1 MDQQTRTILTGLE
14 PFTISGQPLSFSTID
29 FWQFQFSN
37 IWDMQDQIAE
47 FIVARALDIKEP
59 HNKNGWTLWDITYK
73 GMRIEV
79 KETAYYHSWRTD
91 GKVSTQ
97 RSFSITKAYS
107 RYKDPSSESRRQN
120 DVYVF
125 CLNTGKTKEESN
137 PLDLNHWRF
146 WVVPTETINHTCGNN
161 KTITLSRLQKITGL
175 KDGVGYEQLR
185 ASIDNNCKQ
194 CSETAH

>member
-1 MDQQTRTILTGLE
+1 MDRQTCTILTGFE
-14 PFTISGQPLSFSTID
+14 PFTFSSHPLGFSAID

-37 IWDMQDQIAE
+37 IWDLQDQIAE
-47 FIVARALDIKEP
+47 FIVARALEIKKP

-73 GMRIEV
+73 GMRVEV

-97 RSFSITKAYS
+97 RSFSITKAFS
-107 RYKDPSSESRRQN
+107 RYKDSTSEFCRQN
-120 DVYVF
+120 DIYVF

-137 PLDLNHWRF
+137 PLDLDHWRF

-175 KDGVGYEQLR
+175 KDGIGYEQLK
-185 ASIDNNCKQ
+185 AAVDKNCN
-194 CSETAH
+194 